1 MTKLVY
7 DPMFLASLMICSV
20 CFLLCLVCECV
31 CEWQFVCVYV
41 WLGPHVS
48 MESNA
53 YLSDRLYA
61 CMIGL
66 VWLFEGYVCIGLA
79 KKFFRFLLL
88 NGTENSKKIF
98 WPTQYMCL
106 YICKKV
112 LCVYVRCACAHCVC
126 VWVYVIHHVFT
137 NIRLCVYTRSSV
149 VCPNQHALLPK
160 YQFAIGKHS

>member
-7 DPMFLASLMICSV
+7 DPMFLASLMICGV
-20 CFLLCLVCECV
+20 CFLLSLVGECV

-53 YLSDRLYA
+53 YLSDRLHA
-61 CMIGL
+61 CMIAL

-88 NGTENSKKIF
+88 NGTENTKKTF
-98 WPTQYMCL
+98 WQPN
-106 YICKKV
+106 ICVCIYVRKF
-112 LCVYVRCACAHCVC
+112 CVYMSGVRVHIVYVC
-126 VWVYVIHHVFT
+126 VYAIHHVFT

-149 VCPNQHALLPK
+149 VCLNQHALLPK